1 MSESP
6 RSEPGLARTP
16 RAAARRPSKSPD
28 APSDTIQLRQIF
40 GLLRRNRWLILAVVI
55 AAVGVS
61 AYFTFTSKLAYR
73 ATGSIRLVNRR
84 QALAGKL
91 TDEGQQT
98 SVGAYGDPLLTQIQ
112 VLTSRTVAGTVVDQV
127 PMLLLRP
134 VKFSPALLDSLWL
147 SPAAQPE
154 TLAVTFGAGEVVV
167 SGKKGERRAAYGSPL
182 EYPELRFVVSA
193 PPPDTAGLTG
203 AGLIIL
209 PRETAVDQ
217 LSGGL
222 RAVPRSESDVV
233 DVEFTAADPYT
244 ARRVVDAV
252 IVAFQGMS
260 AENTRDQSRRRRI
273 FIEEQLRQNDS
284 LLAVA
289 QGALA
294 GFRSRE
300 QTFGTKEKF
309 SAELGNMMGVSAQR
323 QAFATELSIYESL
336 LGSLQRS
343 RGKANADNVRTL
355 MSTPGIS
362 ANPVM
367 MQLYERLVR
376 FETTRDSL
384 TTGPWASAATHPDV
398 QQLDTLIAT
407 TEAQLV
413 SAVRSTVS
421 SLSGRIAALDR
432 VTTKNTAEL
441 RVLPH
446 TEAEE
451 ARLADQAEMIGKM
464 GDQLRDEYQRARIAE
479 AVEVGQVEVVD
490 VAGAARPVGGGPRPK
505 LLLGFLVGIV
515 LGVGAAYFRESLDN
529 SINNPDE
536 IEPLF
541 GVSSLAVVPRTTI
554 AKHLTNGNGASP
566 NGATPSL
573 MNDSRSRKSTKA
585 KSDDRKRRYE
595 LLTGAAGGTPE
606 FEAYVTLR
614 ANLAFSSTD
623 GPLRRLV
630 LTSPAPRDGK
640 TTIAANLASAFA
652 QQGTRVLLIDS
663 DLRRPRLHHVFDAKI
678 KPGLVDVLMD
688 GVPVAEAIRV
698 TAVPGL
704 SLLPAGRSLAS
715 PSQLLGSDQARQL
728 LAALST
734 KFDLLILDSPPILA
748 VADAAILGTDADG
761 VLLVLRAGA
770 TEREAGKAAMAQ
782 LSAVGAHVIG
792 VVLNDPDGKVSLH
805 SPYYYNYYT
814 YYSSDA
820 E

>member
-1 MSESP
+1 MSELP
-6 RSEPGLARTP
+6 RPEPAPARTP
-16 RAAARRPSKSPD
+16 RAAPRRPSKSPD

-40 GLLRRNRWLILAVVI
+40 GVLRRNRWLILAVVI

-61 AYFTFTSKLAYR
+61 AYFAFTSKLAYR

-91 TDEGQQT
+91 TEEGQQT
-98 SVGAYGDPLLTQIQ
+98 SVATYGDPLRTQIQ
-112 VLTSRTVAGTVVDQV
+112 VLTSRTVAGAVVDQV
-127 PMLLLRP
+127 PTLLLRP
-134 VKFSPALLDSLWL
+134 VKFSPALLDSISL
-147 SPAAQPE
+147 SSAAPPE
-154 TLAVTFGAGEVVV
+154 TLAVTFGATEVVV
-167 SGKKGERRAAYGSPL
+167 TGQKGERRAAYGSPL
-182 EYPELRFVVSA
+182 DYPELRFVVNA
-193 PPPDTAGLTG
+193 PPPDTAGLAG
-203 AGLIIL
+203 AALIIL

-217 LSGGL
+217 LTGGL
-222 RAVPRSESDVV
+222 RAVPRDESDVV
-233 DVEFTAADPYT
+233 DVEYTAADPYT

-252 IVAFQGMS
+252 IVAFQTMS
-260 AENTRDQSRRRRI
+260 AEGTRDQSRRRRI

-284 LLAVA
+284 LLAQA

-309 SAELGNMMGVSAQR
+309 SAELDNMMGVAGQR

-343 RGKANADNVRTL
+343 RGRANADNVRTL

-362 ANPVM
+362 SNPVM

-398 QQLDTLIAT
+398 QQLDTLIAS

-432 VTTKNTAEL
+432 VTSKNTAEL

-490 VAGAARPVGGGPRPK
+490 MAGAARPVGGGPRPK
-505 LLLGFLVGIV
+505 LMLGFLVGLV

-554 AKHLTNGNGASP
+554 GKHLTNGNGASP
-566 NGATPSL
+566 NGAKPSL
-573 MNDSRSRKSTKA
+573 IGGSRARKSDKN
-585 KSDDRKRRYE
+585 SDDKKRRYE

-614 ANLAFSSTD
+614 ANLSFSQMA

-652 QQGTRVLLIDS
+652 LQGTRVLLIDS

-688 GVPVAEAIRV
+688 GVSVAEAVRM

-728 LAALST
+728 FAALST

-782 LSAVGAHVIG
+782 LSAVGAHVLG